1 MKYIKSY
8 ESFKHDKD
16 ESVNEN
22 IFGGLF
28 NLVKGVFGRAKAAIN
43 KTKGGKEVQAIYDKY
58 LKIINL
64 QLANKAK
71 INLNLKSADQT
82 IKSEKEDKNESLL
95 IKEADEAPVLDP
107 KEEEDQDKNVKLD
120 SATLKQKMSIITQ
133 IINLQK
139 EAAKK
144 EMQKVLK
151 KYGGTEKSPDLAE
164 IIDNKIREFDLALLN
179 AEMDFLDKAGDK
191 TALDKV
197 TKNRDKVTKE
207 LDASYKKIGTAAT
220 SQIKVDDKTF
230 NLGKKYRYKS
240 EDGVKTIVIKGKSE
254 EEGKIKA
261 AYTYGDTKDKE
272 QDFTVDNIDTVFK
285 PEMEGEYGYYSE
297 NNDRIITVQV
307 IGQPNDKGFVQ
318 VKTGK
323 ADFNVEVG
331 ALVDK
336 PEEK

>member
-16 ESVNEN
+16 ESVNEE
-22 IFGGLF
+22 ILAK
-28 NLVKGVFGRAKAAIN
+28 LWKMAKGAWGKVVN
-43 KTKGGKEVQAIYDKY
+43 KIKGGKIVQSIYDKY
-58 LKIINL
+58 LKIIQKNL
-64 QLANKAK
+64 QSQAK
-71 INLNLKSADQT
+71 INLNLKAS
-82 IKSEKEDKNESLL
+82 KKESYI
-95 IKEADEAPVLDP
+95 IKEADNAPVLDP
-107 KEEEDQDKNVKLD
+107 QEEEEDENVKLD
-120 SATLKQKMSIITQ
+120 SSTLKQKLALITK
-133 IINLQK
+133 LVDGQK
-139 EAAKK
+139 AAAKK
-144 EMQKVLK
+144 DMEKELNK
-151 KYGGTEKSPDLAE
+151 AGGREKNPDLAE
-164 IIDNKIREFDLALLN
+164 IIDNKIREFDKALFDVEIDLLN
-179 AEMDFLDKAGDK
+179 KTGDQA
-191 TALDKV
+191 ALQKV
-197 TKNRDKVTKE
+197 ILKRNKVAKE
-207 LDASYKKIGTAAT
+207 IDASYKKIGTAAT

>member
-16 ESVNEN
+16 ESVNEE
-22 IFGGLF
+22 FLAK
-28 NLVKGVFGRAKAAIN
+28 LWKMAKGAWGKVVN
-43 KTKGGKEVQAIYDKY
+43 KIKGGKIVQSIYDKY
-58 LKIINL
+58 LKIIQKNL
-64 QLANKAK
+64 QSLAK
-71 INLNLKSADQT
+71 IKMNLKASGELD
-82 IKSEKEDKNESLL
+82 KPKKESYI
-95 IKEADEAPVLDP
+95 IKEADNAPVLDP
-107 KEEEDQDKNVKLD
+107 QEEDDENVKLD
-120 SATLKQKMSIITQ
+120 SATLKQKLALITK
-133 IINLQK
+133 LVDDQK
-139 EAAKK
+139 AAAKK
-144 EMQKVLK
+144 DMEKELNK
-151 KYGGTEKSPDLAE
+151 AGGREKNPDLAE
-164 IIDNKIREFDLALLN
+164 IIDNKIREFDKALFDVEIDLLN
-179 AEMDFLDKAGDK
+179 KTGDQA
-191 TALDKV
+191 ALQKV
-197 TKNRDKVTKE
+197 ILKRNKVAKE
-207 LDASYKKIGTAAT
+207 IDASYKKIGTADT

-272 QDFTVDNIDTVFK
+272 QEFSVDNIDTVFK